1 MLNDLFVYIICVF
14 KYISEK
20 EKSTYGAEPNK
31 LYGTFVSS
39 SENKTEPENTSAIS
53 LNVNEFENKPLFPP
67 PPPPPPSTLL
77 PMGKLSSVSRPA
89 TLSNGQPM
97 PRPSSPPPPPPPRQ
111 KRPRQKD
118 VDESGQIALPPGMNP
133 VMKAVVNNALGNLP
147 LKRKSYVS
155 RCEACNLVFNA
166 ESQERQHYTGKRH
179 AKRMRMVAIE
189 EKAGEMGFSVIMF
202 NATFNNISVI
212 SWQSVLL
219 VEETGVPR
227 ENHILDTSH

>member
-1 MLNDLFVYIICVF
+1 MLNILFVCIICVF

-20 EKSTYGAEPNK
+20 EKSGYGAEPNK

-39 SENKTEPENTSAIS
+39 SEKKTEPEKPPVIS

-77 PMGKLSSVSRPA
+77 RMGILSSESRPA

-97 PRPSSPPPPPPPRQ
+97 PRPSSPPPPPPPP

-118 VDESGQIALPPGMNP
+118 VDESGQIALSPGMNP

-155 RCEACNLVFNA
+155 RCDACNLVFNA

-179 AKRMRMVAIE
+179 AKRMRMVATE
-189 EKAGEMGFSVIMF
+189 ERAGKIKILRK
-202 NATFNNISVI
+202 NRNICIIV
-212 SWQSVLL
+212 Q
-219 VEETGVPR
+219 TA
-227 ENHILDTSH
+227 

>member
-1 MLNDLFVYIICVF
+1 
-14 KYISEK
+14 
-20 EKSTYGAEPNK
+20 
-31 LYGTFVSS
+31 
-39 SENKTEPENTSAIS
+39 
-53 LNVNEFENKPLFPP
+53 
-67 PPPPPPSTLL
+67 
-77 PMGKLSSVSRPA
+77 MGKLSSVSRPA

-189 EKAGEMGFSVIMF
+189 EKAGETI
-202 NATFNNISVI
+202 
-212 SWQSVLL
+212 QSVLQSNGFSCQFCDMVL
-219 VEETGVPR
+219 NSLEQLEHHRIGTKHQKKVAAVTGKPMEKEEHASKRSSPDV
-227 ENHILDTSH
+227 